1 MIAFFPEI
9 YPDELLYSQ
18 IARYHSRSG
27 YARYVYTVSDIYQNG
42 KLVHPNV
49 DFVNKYTT
57 DAMNW
62 ITKSK
67 SQENI
72 AFEHTMY
79 PAYIRFL
86 PKQRRADAVN
96 GILSCE
102 GNWKNLMCIPL
113 LKEPRYIR
121 YCPEC
126 AKEDREKYGE
136 TYWHRSHQIPR
147 IRVCP
152 EHSCFLENSEI
163 PVSSKTS
170 PGLYDAESN
179 IPKDL
184 KIRICENEAEIGF
197 TKYVIDVMRE
207 PIDLDTSIPIGTFLH
222 SNLKSE
228 YISDSGLVRNI
239 SKLYEDYL
247 AFYKDMPTMEFSYMQ
262 KIFNN
267 YRYDPYFILQIAYFL
282 GISVYEI
289 THLPTDIPVS
299 ENKKLYIDL
308 ARKHNLDYDVVA
320 DICDTVLRETY
331 KDGHI
336 SRKTGPRQLS
346 YNKLDNQYLPE
357 VKRVVRQIL
366 SKDGRPEKVS
376 FAKVEKALALPQKQI
391 YKLPKCKTYIQKNIE
406 SQLEYWAREIEWAV
420 NELMRENKPLNTS
433 RIMKL
438 TNMRLRD
445 IEVSFSYIKNQETQA
460 LVRDMLSF
468 HQITIIGSMQ

>member
-27 YARYVYTVSDIYQNG
+27 YARYVYTVYDIYQNG

-49 DFVNKYTT
+49 NFVNKYTP

-62 ITKSK
+62 ITKNDTW
-67 SQENI
+67 ENI
-72 AFEHTMY
+72 VFEHTMY

-86 PKQRRADAVN
+86 PKQRRIDAVN

-113 LKEPRYIR
+113 LNEPRYIK

-126 AKEDREKYGE
+126 VKEDREKYGE
-136 TYWHRSHQIPR
+136 TYWHRAHQIPK

-152 EHSCFLENSEI
+152 KHRCFLENSEI
-163 PVSSKTS
+163 PVSSKSS
-170 PGLYDAESN
+170 PGLYDAENN
-179 IPKDL
+179 IPNEL
-184 KIRICENEAEIGF
+184 KTRICENEREINF
-197 TKYVIDVMRE
+197 TQYIIDVMRE
-207 PIDLDTSIPIGTFLH
+207 PIDLNTALPIGTFLH

-228 YISDSGLVRNI
+228 YISNSGLVRNI

-247 AFYKDMPTMEFSYMQ
+247 EFFKNIPTMELSYMQ

-267 YRYDPYFILQIAYFL
+267 YRYDPYFILQISYL
-282 GISVYEI
+282 LRISIYEI
-289 THLPTDIPVS
+289 THLPRETHIQ
-299 ENKKLYIDL
+299 ENENLYMSL
-308 ARKHNLDYDVVA
+308 AKKHNLDYNVVA
-320 DICDTVLRETY
+320 DIASAAL

-336 SRKTGPRQLS
+336 SRKTGPKQLL
-346 YNKLDNQYLPE
+346 YGELDNQYLPQ
-357 VKRVVRQIL
+357 VKRIVRQIL
-366 SKDGRPEKVS
+366 NNKGRPEKVS
-376 FAKVEKALALPQKQI
+376 FAKVQKALGLPQKQI
-391 YKLPKCKTYIQKNIE
+391 HKLPKCKTYIQKNIE
-406 SQLEYWAREIEWAV
+406 SQPEYWAREIEWAI
-420 NELMRENKPLNTS
+420 NELIKENKPLNTS

-445 IEVSFSYIKNQETQA
+445 IEISVSYIKNQEIQA
-460 LVRDMLSF
+460 LVRELLSY
-468 HQITIIGSMQ
+468 HDI

>member
-49 DFVNKYTT
+49 DFVNKYTPN
-57 DAMNW
+57 AMNW
-62 ITKSK
+62 ITKNNTW
-67 SQENI
+67 ENI
-72 AFEHTMY
+72 VFEHTMY

-86 PKQRRADAVN
+86 PKQRRIDAVN
-96 GILSCE
+96 GIITCE

-113 LKEPRYIR
+113 LNEPRYIR

-126 AKEDREKYGE
+126 VKEDRDKYGE

-152 EHSCFLENSEI
+152 RHKCFLENSEI
-163 PVSSKTS
+163 PVSSKSS
-170 PGLYDAESN
+170 PGLYDAENN
-179 IPKDL
+179 IPNEL
-184 KIRICENEAEIGF
+184 KTRICTNEIEIAF
-197 TKYVIDVMRE
+197 TQYVIDVMRE
-207 PIDLDTSIPIGTFLH
+207 PIDLGAFVPIGTFLH

-228 YISDSGLVRNI
+228 YTSKSGLVRNI

-247 AFYKDMPTMEFSYMQ
+247 EFYKDMPTMELSYMQ

-267 YRYDPYFILQIAYFL
+267 YRYDTYFILQIAFLL
-282 GISVYEI
+282 GISSNHISHIPY
-289 THLPTDIPVS
+289 DIDMGR
-299 ENKKLYIDL
+299 NTNLYMSL
-308 ARKHNLDYDVVA
+308 AKKHNLDYNIVV
-320 DICDTVLRETY
+320 DIANAVL

-336 SRKTGPRQLS
+336 SRKTGPKQLL
-346 YNKLDNQYLPE
+346 YEELDNQYLPQ
-357 VKRVVRQIL
+357 VKKVVQQIL
-366 SKDGRPEKVS
+366 NKGGRPEKIS
-376 FAKVEKALALPQKQI
+376 FSKIEKALGLPQKQI
-391 YKLPKCKTYIQKNIE
+391 YKLPKCNSYIKKRIE
-406 SQLEYWAREIEWAV
+406 TQPEFWAREIEWAV
-420 NELMRENKPLNTS
+420 NELIQENKPLNTS

-445 IEVSFSYIKNQETQA
+445 IEVSVSYIKSPEIQTLIRE
-460 LVRDMLSF
+460 LLCYRD
-468 HQITIIGSMQ
+468 I

>member
-27 YARYVYTVSDIYQNG
+27 YACYVYTVSDIYQNG

-49 DFVNKYTT
+49 DFVNKYTP

-62 ITKSK
+62 ITKNDTW
-67 SQENI
+67 ENI
-72 AFEHTMY
+72 VFEHTMY

-86 PKQRRADAVN
+86 PKQRRIDAMN
-96 GILSCE
+96 GIITCE

-113 LKEPRYIR
+113 LNEPRYIR

-126 AKEDREKYGE
+126 VKEDRKKYGE

-147 IRVCP
+147 IKVCP
-152 EHSCFLENSEI
+152 QHKCFLENSEI
-163 PVSSKTS
+163 PVSSKSS
-170 PGLYDAESN
+170 PGLYDAENN
-179 IPKDL
+179 IPKKL
-184 KIRICENEAEIGF
+184 KTRICENEREINF
-197 TKYVIDVMRE
+197 TQYIIDIMRE
-207 PIDLDTSIPIGTFLH
+207 PIDLGASVPIGTFLH

-228 YISDSGLVRNI
+228 YICKSGLVRNI

-247 AFYKDMPTMEFSYMQ
+247 EFYNDMPTMELSYIQ

-267 YRYDPYFILQIAYFL
+267 YRFDPYFILQIAFLL
-282 GISVYEI
+282 GISIYEI
-289 THLPTDIPVS
+289 THLPVETYIQ
-299 ENKKLYIDL
+299 ENKILYMSLAKKHGIDY
-308 ARKHNLDYDVVA
+308 NVVA
-320 DICDTVLRETY
+320 DIASAVL

-336 SRKTGPRQLS
+336 FHKTGPKQLI
-346 YNKLDNQYLPE
+346 YEELDKQYLPQ

-366 SKDGRPEKVS
+366 NNKGRPEKVS
-376 FAKVEKALALPQKQI
+376 FAKVQKALGLPQKQI

-406 SQLEYWAREIEWAV
+406 SQPEFWAREIEWAV
-420 NELMRENKPLNTS
+420 NKLIQENKPLNTS

-445 IEVSFSYIKNQETQA
+445 IEISVSYIQNKEIQE
-460 LVRDMLSF
+460 LVRELLSYRD
-468 HQITIIGSMQ
+468 I

>member
-49 DFVNKYTT
+49 DFVNKYTP

-62 ITKSK
+62 ITKYDSW
-67 SQENI
+67 ENI
-72 AFEHTMY
+72 VFEHTMY

-86 PKQRRADAVN
+86 PKQRRINAVN

-113 LKEPRYIR
+113 LNEPRYIR

-152 EHSCFLENSEI
+152 KHKCFLENSEI
-163 PVSSKTS
+163 PASSKSS
-170 PGLYDAESN
+170 PGLYDAENN
-179 IPKDL
+179 ILTEL
-184 KIRICENEAEIGF
+184 KTKICKNETELTFAQ
-197 TKYVIDVMRE
+197 YVIDVMRE
-207 PIDLDTSIPIGTFLH
+207 PIDLGTSVPIGTFLH

-228 YISDSGLVRNI
+228 YISNSGLVRNI

-247 AFYKDMPTMEFSYMQ
+247 AFYKDMPTMELSYMQ

-267 YRYDPYFILQIAYFL
+267 YRYDTYFILQIAFLL
-282 GISVYEI
+282 GISSNHISHIPY
-289 THLPTDIPVS
+289 DIDMGR
-299 ENKKLYIDL
+299 NTNLYMSL
-308 ARKHNLDYDVVA
+308 AKKHNLDYDVVA
-320 DICDTVLRETY
+320 DICDTILKTTY
-331 KDGHI
+331 V
-336 SRKTGPRQLS
+336 SRKTGPKQLL
-346 YNKLDNQYLPE
+346 YKELDNQYLPQ
-357 VKRVVRQIL
+357 VKKVVQQIL
-366 SKDGRPEKVS
+366 NKGGRPEKIS
-376 FAKVEKALALPQKQI
+376 FSKIEKALGLPQKQI
-391 YKLPKCKTYIQKNIE
+391 YKLPKCNSYIKKRIE
-406 SQLEYWAREIEWAV
+406 TQPEFWAREIEWAV
-420 NELMRENKPLNTS
+420 NKLIQENKPLNAS

-445 IEVSFSYIKNQETQA
+445 IEVSVSYIKSPEIQTLIRE
-460 LVRDMLSF
+460 LLSY
-468 HQITIIGSMQ
+468 HDI